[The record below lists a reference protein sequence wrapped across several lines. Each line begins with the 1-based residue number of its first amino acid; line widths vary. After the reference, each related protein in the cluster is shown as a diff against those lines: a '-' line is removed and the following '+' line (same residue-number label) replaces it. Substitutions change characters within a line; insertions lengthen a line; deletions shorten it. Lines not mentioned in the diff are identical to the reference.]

1 MTLAMGGVSTVRV
14 VGGVLP
20 SDVVGRALAGDLPGM
35 AAGDYHLASG
45 ERISAGAA
53 RSWDYLLGAYA
64 SFRSTLSAQPDRV
77 AAGLTREKWLL
88 LLLRELGYGRVPTTS
103 GGHMTAGADGDVRQY
118 PISHL
123 WADVPIH
130 LMGWGIDLDRRT
142 EGVAGAARAP
152 QAMVQEFLN
161 RSGEHLWALVSNGRV
176 LRMLR
181 DSSALVGQAYLEFD
195 LEAMFDGEL
204 FSDFVAL
211 YTMCHQS
218 RLERLPGE
226 EPVPV
231 TNRWIER
238 WRDNAISTGTR
249 ALQDLRRGVEQAIEV
264 LGTGFYQNPANSELR
279 DRLARGEISAND
291 YQRALLRQAYRLLFW
306 FVIEDRGLLFDPDA
320 AEDARD
326 RYIRYFSSTRLR
338 QQARR
343 SPGSRHH
350 DLWRQV
356 QLVQRGLASVDGLPE
371 LGLPA
376 MGGLFDETSLD
387 VTDACDLANSHLL
400 TAVRL
405 LSTTRDRSGTRAV
418 DFTHLGAEELGG
430 IYEGLLELHPSL
442 DAGTGEFRLTTG
454 AGNERKTSGSY
465 YTPSDLIALVLDE
478 ALDPVLDDAGH
489 DEEALLSVTVCD
501 PACGSGHFLVAAA
514 RRIAVRL
521 AAVRSGE
528 SEPTPSAVQAALRDV
543 VAHCIYGV
551 DLNPM
556 AAELAKV
563 SLWLEA
569 VEPGKP
575 MAFLDANIRV
585 GNALLGTTPALLAA
599 GVPDEAFVALTGDD
613 KKVVAALKKENKRQR
628 QQTERGEQHDTLFGE
643 LAESNTNRG
652 LASELTAITAG
663 LTDASLRD
671 IHQAAKRL
679 SDFKGSPERQQ
690 AIAAA
695 DAWCSAFTQ
704 PKTVETE
711 QTAVTDEVV
720 RALTY
725 GLGVHQATIALIHSE
740 AAKHR
745 FFHWHLEFPQI
756 FDSGGSAS
764 LEGWSGGF
772 TVVLGN
778 PPWERVKLQE
788 KEYFDDVPE
797 IASAPNAAARKELI
811 KALPDTD
818 PMLWEAWQRATRLAE
833 ATSHFLRLSGRY
845 PLTGAGDVNTYQVFA
860 ETALAHARPGG
871 WFGIITPTGL
881 VSDKTTAPFIRRLL
895 GERLLRAFHEFGNE
909 KKIFAAVKD
918 YIRFAVTV
926 AQMDSTGGQVDFS
939 MRSKSVSE
947 ARASRFSLTAEE
959 VMLLNPNT
967 GTLPVLRSRRDAEIT
982 IGIYRRHPVL
992 IREGEQ
998 HGNQWELSLKR
1009 MFDMATDSRLF
1020 YTAERMKSL
1029 GAEFDGWGWAK
1040 QEQRWFPLY
1049 EAKMVNHFDD
1059 RFSTY
1064 AGATQAN
1071 LNEGTLPRLTQ
1082 EQHSDP
1088 SCEPLARYW
1097 VAEADVVKALG
1108 EAMQSSHLLAIRRLC
1123 RASDART
1130 LIPSAIPV
1138 SAAGDNMWICLCPS
1152 GATLL
1157 QAILSSLVADYI
1169 VRQKLSGSTMSAY
1182 YLAQI
1187 AVPSPTTFSQTPSWS
1202 GEPLS
1207 TWLHRRVL
1215 ELTYTSFR
1223 MGPYARLLGY
1233 DGPPF
1238 EWDPERR
1245 TLLRAEIDAAMMHV
1259 YGLERPEAEHVLDSF
1274 AVLRRYEERDFGEF
1288 RTKRLV
1294 LEFFDS
1300 MADSSRSNSD
1310 APASWVA
1317 SGEAPLPPRVRS
1329 AATGRPKTRGDSDE

>member
-1 MTLAMGGVSTVRV
+1 MKTLAMGGVSTVRV

-45 ERISAGAA
+45 ERISAAAA

-77 AAGLTREKWLL
+77 ATGLTREKWLL

-103 GGHMTAGADGDVRQY
+103 GSHMTAGADGDVRQY

-181 DSSALVGQAYLEFD
+181 DSSVLVGQAYVEFD

-264 LGTGFYQNPANSELR
+264 LGTGFYQNPANSGLR
-279 DRLARGEISAND
+279 DRLASGEVSAKD

-326 RYIRYFSSTRLR
+326 RYTRYFSSTRLR

-350 DLWRQV
+350 DLWCQV
-356 QLVQRGLASVDGLPE
+356 QLIQHGLASVDGLPE

-376 MGGLFDETSLD
+376 MGGLFDNTPLD

-405 LSTTRDRSGTRAV
+405 LSTTRDRSGTRTV

-489 DEEALLSVTVCD
+489 DEQALLSVTVCD

-543 VAHCIYGV
+543 VTQCIYGV

-599 GVPDEAFVALTGDD
+599 GVPDEAFIALTGDD

-628 QQTERGEQHDTLFGE
+628 QQAERGEQHDTLFGE
-643 LAESNTNRG
+643 AAESKTNRG
-652 LASELTAITAG
+652 LAAELSAITHG
-663 LTDASLRD
+663 LTDASLRA
-671 IHQAAKRL
+671 IRQAAKQL
-679 SDFKGSPERQQ
+679 AVFEGSPERQLS
-690 AIAAA
+690 IAAA
-695 DAWCSAFTQ
+695 DAWCAAFTQ
-704 PKTVETE
+704 PKTTETE
-711 QTAVTDEVV
+711 QIAVTDEVV
-720 RALTY
+720 RSLTQ
-725 GLGVHQATIALIHSE
+725 GPVSSPATLALINSE
-740 AAKHR
+740 SARHR

-756 FDSGGSAS
+756 FDSGGTTSPH
-764 LEGWSGGF
+764 GWSGGF
-772 TVVLGN
+772 TVMVGN
-778 PPWERVKLQE
+778 PPWERIKLQE

-797 IASAPNAAARKELI
+797 IAAAPNAAMRKKFI
-811 KALPDTD
+811 KALRDTD
-818 PMLWEAWQRATRLAE
+818 PALWQSWQRASREAE
-833 ATSHFLRLSGRY
+833 ATSHFLRLSARY
-845 PLTGAGDVNTYQVFA
+845 PLTGVGDVNTYQVFA
-860 ETALAHARPGG
+860 ETFRDLIRRDGRCGFIA
-871 WFGIITPTGL
+871 PTGL
-881 VSDKTTAPFIRRLL
+881 ATDATTSPFIADNIRGWRLAAFYDFETGPEIWSGIGHNRFRFAICVFL
-895 GERLLRAFHEFGNE
+895 GSPDRDRPARLAFVLKHPRDLSGERAFSISQEDL
-909 KKIFAAVKD
+909 IA
-918 YIRFAVTV
+918 
-926 AQMDSTGGQVDFS
+926 
-939 MRSKSVSE
+939 
-947 ARASRFSLTAEE
+947 
-959 VMLLNPNT
+959 LNPNT
-967 GTLPVLRSRRDAEIT
+967 GTLPLFRSVRDAEIT
-982 IGIYRRHPVL
+982 IGIYKRHPVL
-992 IREGEQ
+992 IREGTEETNPW
-998 HGNQWELSLKR
+998 GLSFKR
-1009 MFDMATDSRLF
+1009 MFDMANSSHLF
-1020 YTAERMKSL
+1020 RTAVELEST
-1029 GAEFDGWGWAK
+1029 GATFDGWAWFKG
-1040 QEQRWFPLY
+1040 ETRWLPLY
-1049 EAKMVNHFDD
+1049 EAKMVSIYDH

-1064 AGATQAN
+1064 RDLPAGY
-1071 LNEGTLPRLTQ
+1071 EGTALPRLTDS
-1082 EQHSDP
+1082 QHADP
-1088 SCEPLARYW
+1088 SYEPLARYW
-1097 VAEADVVKALG
+1097 VAEVEIEKARGSFGSDGWLFG
-1108 EAMQSSHLLAIRRLC
+1108 WRDIA
-1123 RASDART
+1123 RASDVRT
-1130 LIPSAIPV
+1130 LVPSAFPLAAV
-1138 SAAGDNMWICLCPS
+1138 GNKLPLALLAEPRSAAI
-1152 GATLL
+1152 L
-1157 QAILSSLVADYI
+1157 QATWSSLAMDYVA
-1169 VRQKLSGSTMSAY
+1169 RQKLSGTGMTY
-1182 YLAQI
+1182 FILKQLAC
-1187 AVPSPTTFSQTPSWS
+1187 PSPEVFESPAPWCEETL
-1202 GEPLS
+1202 GD
-1207 TWLHRRVL
+1207 WLISRVV
-1215 ELTYTSFR
+1215 ELTYTSHL
-1223 MGPYARLLGY
+1223 MSPYARSLGY
-1233 DGPPF
+1233 GGAPF
-1238 EWDPERR
+1238 GWNPERR
-1245 TLLRAEIDAAMMHV
+1245 ASLRAEIEAAMMHL
-1259 YGLERPEAEHVLDSF
+1259 YGLNRDEVEHVLDSF
-1274 AVLRRYEERDFGEF
+1274 PVLRKYEERDFGEF
-1288 RTKRLV
+1288 RTRRLV
-1294 LEFFDS
+1294 LEIW
-1300 MADSSRSNSD
+1300 D
-1310 APASWVA
+1310 AWR
-1317 SGEAPLPPRVRS
+1317 L
-1329 AATGRPKTRGDSDE
+1329 

>member
-77 AAGLTREKWLL
+77 ATGLTREKWLL
-88 LLLRELGYGRVPTTS
+88 LLLRELDYGRVPTTQ

-181 DSSALVGQAYLEFD
+181 DSSALVGQAYVEFD

-279 DRLARGEISAND
+279 DRLASGDISAND

-306 FVIEDRGLLFDPDA
+306 FVVEDRGLLFDPDA
-320 AEDARD
+320 PEDARA

-356 QLVQRGLASVDGLPE
+356 QLVQHGLSSVDGLPE

-376 MGGLFDETSLD
+376 MGGLFDKTPLD

-405 LSTTRDRSGTRAV
+405 LSTTRDKSGTRIV

-489 DEEALLSVTVCD
+489 DEQALLSVTVCD

-528 SEPTPSAVQAALRDV
+528 SEPTPSAVQVALRDV

-575 MAFLDANIRV
+575 MAFLDANFRV
-585 GNALLGTTPALLAA
+585 GNALLGTTPARMTA

-613 KKVVAALKKENKRQR
+613 KKIVAALKKENKRQR
-628 QQTERGEQHDTLFGE
+628 QQAERGEQHDTLFGE
-643 LAESNTNRG
+643 AAESKTNRG
-652 LASELTAITAG
+652 LAAELSAITYG
-663 LTDASLRD
+663 LTDASLSD

-679 SDFKGSPERQQ
+679 ADFEGSPERQQ
-690 AIAAA
+690 AITAA
-695 DAWCSAFTQ
+695 DAWCAAFTQ
-704 PKTVETE
+704 PKTAGTE
-711 QTAVTDEVV
+711 QIAVTDEVV
-720 RALTY
+720 RALAE
-725 GLGVHQATIALIHSE
+725 GSVGSPASMALINSE
-740 AAKHR
+740 SVQHR
-745 FFHWHLEFPQI
+745 YFHWHLEFPQI
-756 FDSGGSAS
+756 FDSGGTTSPQ
-764 LEGWSGGF
+764 GWSGGF
-772 TVVLGN
+772 SVMVGN

-797 IASAPNAAARKELI
+797 IAAAPNAAARKKLI
-811 KALPDTD
+811 KALPETD
-818 PMLWEAWQRATRLAE
+818 PALWDSWQLASRKAE
-833 ATSHFLRLSGRY
+833 ATSHFLRVSGRY

-860 ETALAHARPGG
+860 ETFRGLIRQDGRCG
-871 WFGIITPTGL
+871 FITPTGL
-881 VSDKTTAPFIRRLL
+881 ATDATTAPFFADTLRTKRLV
-895 GERLLRAFHEFGNE
+895 AFYDFENE
-909 KKIFAAVKD
+909 AKIFTGVHHAF
-918 YIRFAVTV
+918 RFAVSC
-926 AQMDSTGGQVDFS
+926 MTGGTLS
-939 MRSKSVSE
+939 
-947 ARASRFSLTAEE
+947 ARTRLAFVVRHIHDVPERRFSLDPEE
-959 VMLLNPNT
+959 VLLLNPNT
-967 GTLPVLRSRRDAEIT
+967 GTLPVFRSRRDAEIT

-992 IREGEQ
+992 IREGDPD
-998 HGNQWELSLKR
+998 GNPWGLSFKR
-1009 MFDMATDSRLF
+1009 MFDMANDSNLF
-1020 YTAERMKSL
+1020 HTAEQLESL
-1029 GAEFDGWGWAK
+1029 GAQFDGWAWAK
-1040 QEQRWFPLY
+1040 GDKRWLPLY
-1049 EAKMVNHFDD
+1049 EAKMVNIYDH

-1064 AGATQAN
+1064 AGATQAQ
-1071 LNEGTLPRLTQ
+1071 LNVGSLPRLTDQ
-1082 EQHSDP
+1082 QHADP

-1097 VAEADVVKALG
+1097 VAGQEVERARADFGSQGWLLG
-1108 EAMQSSHLLAIRRLC
+1108 WRDIA
-1123 RASDART
+1123 RASDVRT
-1130 LIPSAIPV
+1130 LVASTFPLAAVGNKLPLALLAEPR
-1138 SAAGDNMWICLCPS
+1138 SAAI
-1152 GATLL
+1152 L
-1157 QAILSSLVADYI
+1157 QATWSSLAMDYVA
-1169 VRQKLSGSTMSAY
+1169 RQKLSGTGMTY
-1182 YLAQI
+1182 FILKQLAC
-1187 AVPSPTTFSQTPSWS
+1187 PSPGVFESPAPWS
-1202 GEPLS
+1202 EETLGD
-1207 TWLHRRVL
+1207 WLVSRVI
-1215 ELTYTSFR
+1215 ELTYTSHL
-1223 MGPYARLLGY
+1223 MSPYVRSLGY
-1233 DGPPF
+1233 GGAPF
-1238 EWDPERR
+1238 GWNPERR
-1245 TLLRAEIDAAMMHV
+1245 AILRAEIDAAMMRL
-1259 YGLERPEAEHVLDSF
+1259 YGLNRDEVEHVLDSF
-1274 AVLRRYEERDFGEF
+1274 PVLRKYEERDFGEF
-1288 RTKRLV
+1288 RTRRLV
-1294 LEFFDS
+1294 LEVW
-1300 MADSSRSNSD
+1300 D
-1310 APASWVA
+1310 AWR
-1317 SGEAPLPPRVRS
+1317 L
-1329 AATGRPKTRGDSDE
+1329 

>member
-1 MTLAMGGVSTVRV
+1 MSTLAMGGVSTVRV

-35 AAGDYHLASG
+35 APSDYHLASG
-45 ERISAGAA
+45 ERISAAAA

-77 AAGLTREKWLL
+77 ATGLTREKWLL
-88 LLLRELGYGRVPTTS
+88 LLLRELDYGRVPTTQ

-118 PISHL
+118 PISHV

-161 RSGEHLWALVSNGRV
+161 RSDEHLWALLSNGRV

-181 DSSALVGQAYLEFD
+181 DSSALVGQAYVEFD

-279 DRLARGEISAND
+279 DRLANGEISAND

-320 AEDARD
+320 AEESRN
-326 RYIRYFSSTRLR
+326 RYTRYFSSTRLR
-338 QQARR
+338 QQARQ

-376 MGGLFDETSLD
+376 MGGLFDKTPLD

-405 LSTTRDRSGTRAV
+405 LSTTRDKSGTRTV

-442 DAGTGEFRLTTG
+442 DAGTGEFRLTAG

-489 DEEALLSVTVCD
+489 DEQALLSVTVCD

-543 VAHCIYGV
+543 VAQCIYGV

-628 QQTERGEQHDTLFGE
+628 QQAERGEQHDTLFGE
-643 LAESNTNRG
+643 AAESKTNRG
-652 LASELTAITAG
+652 LAAELSAITDG
-663 LTDASLRD
+663 LTDASLSE

-679 SDFKGSPERQQ
+679 ADFEGSTQRQQ
-690 AIAAA
+690 AITAA
-695 DAWCSAFTQ
+695 DAWCAAFTQ
-704 PKTVETE
+704 PKTTETE
-711 QTAVTDEVV
+711 QIAVTDEVV
-720 RALTY
+720 RSLAQGSVGSPASL
-725 GLGVHQATIALIHSE
+725 ALINSE
-740 AAKHR
+740 SVRHR

-756 FDSGGSAS
+756 FDSGGTRSS
-764 LEGWSGGF
+764 QGWSGGF
-772 TVVLGN
+772 TVMSGN

-797 IASAPNAAARKELI
+797 IAAASNASARKKLI
-811 KALPDTD
+811 KGLRETD
-818 PMLWEAWQRATRLAE
+818 PVLWDSWQRAYRAAE
-833 ATSHFLRLSGRY
+833 ATSQFLRVSGRY

-860 ETALAHARPGG
+860 ETFRDLIHPDGRCG
-871 WFGIITPTGL
+871 FITPTGL
-881 VSDKTTAPFIRRLL
+881 ATDATTAPFFADSLRTKRLVAFYDFETGPEIWRGIGHNRFRFATSVL
-895 GERLLRAFHEFGNE
+895 TGSPASDDREAQLAFVLKHPRELDGERVIRISNEDLR
-909 KKIFAAVKD
+909 
-918 YIRFAVTV
+918 
-926 AQMDSTGGQVDFS
+926 S
-939 MRSKSVSE
+939 
-947 ARASRFSLTAEE
+947 
-959 VMLLNPNT
+959 LNPNT
-967 GTLPVLRSRRDAEIT
+967 GTLPLFRSRRDAEIT

-992 IREGEQ
+992 IREGDSEGNPWGLSFRTMFHMTNDSYRFLSAEQ
-998 HGNQWELSLKR
+998 LEA
-1009 MFDMATDSRLF
+1009 M
-1020 YTAERMKSL
+1020 
-1029 GAEFDGWGWAK
+1029 GADFDGWSWVQG
-1040 QEQRWFPLY
+1040 EQRWLPLY
-1049 EAKMVNHFDD
+1049 EAKMVNLYDA

-1064 AGATQAN
+1064 KN
-1071 LNEGTLPRLTQ
+1071 LPTDYEGTALPRLTDG
-1082 EQHSDP
+1082 EHADP
-1088 SCEPLARYW
+1088 WVEPLARYW
-1097 VAEADVVKALG
+1097 VDQRAVAEVASEFTDLPFLLG
-1108 EAMQSSHLLAIRRLC
+1108 WRDLTNQGNE
-1123 RASDART
+1123 RT
-1130 LIPSAIPV
+1130 TISCLIPISAV
-1138 SAAGDNMWICLCPS
+1138 GNTFMLASTKGAAESA
-1152 GATLL
+1152 
-1157 QAILSSLVADYI
+1157 SLMMGVMGSLAFDFVA
-1169 VRQKLSGSTMSAY
+1169 RQKLSATHLNY
-1182 YLAQI
+1182 FTVKQI
-1187 AVPSPTTFSQTPSWS
+1187 AAPTPEVLSLTPSWLN
-1202 GEPLS
+1202 EPLA
-1207 TWLHRRVL
+1207 TWLIPRVL
-1215 ELTYTSFR
+1215 ELTYTSHR
-1223 MGPYARLLGY
+1223 MTPYARSLGY

-1238 EWDPERR
+1238 AWNPQRR
-1245 TLLRAEIDAAMMHV
+1245 ALLRAEIDAAMMHA
-1259 YGLERPEAEHVLDSF
+1259 YGLKRDEVEHVLNSF
-1274 AVLRRYEERDFGEF
+1274 RVLRKYEERDFGEF

-1294 LEFFDS
+1294 LESYDR
-1300 MADSSRSNSD
+1300 MAEAASD
-1310 APASWVA
+1310 
-1317 SGEAPLPPRVRS
+1317 
-1329 AATGRPKTRGDSDE
+1329 